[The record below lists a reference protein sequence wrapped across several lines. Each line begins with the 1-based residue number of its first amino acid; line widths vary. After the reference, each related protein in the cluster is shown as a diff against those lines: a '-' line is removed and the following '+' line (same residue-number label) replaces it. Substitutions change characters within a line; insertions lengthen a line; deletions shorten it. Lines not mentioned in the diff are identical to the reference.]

1 MSVLSDL
8 EKELESDLLRLYGPL
23 LSGENLIRSLG
34 YASKDAF
41 RQSIKRKT
49 VPVQLFK
56 LENRRGYYALTKD
69 VAKYLAKTR
78 YSNE

>member
-49 VPVQLFK
+49 VPVQLFM
-56 LENRRGYYALTKD
+56 
-69 VAKYLAKTR
+69 
-78 YSNE
+78 